1 MSPRTEGIKLS
12 GDMGA
17 RFKDI
22 DWDTPMLLPPDLR
35 DWVKEDDL
43 ARFVVEAVR
52 QLPVGG
58 FHINQSGSGD
68 AQYPP
73 HMMLG
78 LLIYCYANGIF
89 SSRRIERATHRD
101 LGVRYVAANSH
112 PDHDTICSFR
122 RKNFEAIAQ
131 AFVHVLE
138 LAREMGLLQVGTV
151 SVDGTHIKASASKD
165 KNVTYERACELR
177 EQLQK
182 DIKELL
188 QEAEKADGEEKDDPK
203 LPKELARREKLL
215 AKMEEACE
223 RLEKRAQERAR
234 REKQEYEKK
243 LKAREQRPP
252 EKKGPK
258 PSAPSDR
265 PKAKEQFNLSDG
277 DSNLMRKTKRQEYTQ
292 SYNAQA
298 VVDAQG
304 SQLILGQRVSQC
316 SSDRGQL
323 EADLESI
330 PESMGKPK
338 QALADCG
345 YSDAAAIER
354 LQEQGVEPMVSV
366 HREDLHTERQYEF
379 RPQENK
385 KTPKTLLNQTL
396 IEMKE
401 KLQSPEGKKAY
412 KLRAQTVEPVFAI
425 IKQVMGFREFL
436 LRGIQKTQGEWTL
449 VCLAYNF
456 KRLHVLKNKA

>member
-1 MSPRTEGIKLS
+1 
-12 GDMGA
+12 
-17 RFKDI
+17 
-22 DWDTPMLLPPDLR
+22 
-35 DWVKEDDL
+35 
-43 ARFVVEAVR
+43 
-52 QLPVGG
+52 
-58 FHINQSGSGD
+58 
-68 AQYPP
+68 
-73 HMMLG
+73 
-78 LLIYCYANGIF
+78 
-89 SSRRIERATHRD
+89 
-101 LGVRYVAANSH
+101 
-112 PDHDTICSFR
+112 
-122 RKNFEAIAQ
+122 
-131 AFVHVLE
+131 
-138 LAREMGLLQVGTV
+138 
-151 SVDGTHIKASASKD
+151 
-165 KNVTYERACELR
+165 
-177 EQLQK
+177 
-182 DIKELL
+182 
-188 QEAEKADGEEKDDPK
+188 
-203 LPKELARREKLL
+203 
-215 AKMEEACE
+215 MEEACE

-456 KRLHVLKNKA
+456 KRLHLLKNKA